1 MPGELLQWV
10 RGPGRLHGQDPNQPA
25 WALQVAALSLSS
37 EALGLLQG
45 LSGWFHHWV
54 PCFPCLSKMDR
65 TAPTS

>member
-1 MPGELLQWV
+1 MARTQTN
-10 RGPGRLHGQDPNQPA
+10 RGTPA
-25 WALQVAALSLSS
+25 TWALQVAALSLSS

-65 TAPTS
+65 MAPTS